1 LAGTWASLPQD
12 MSGRGRYDGYN
23 TNKANISASELMSAI
38 QSGPKDSYSSNLK
51 GIDPSAARVN
61 TASADTASAVANAR
75 TSNDLTVI
83 QIAKMDELIALM
95 KANNSQNQKMIQVA
109 RN

>member
-1 LAGTWASLPQD
+1 VRLE
-12 MSGRGRYDGYN
+12 N
-23 TNKANISASELMSAI
+23 
-38 QSGPKDSYSSNLK
+38 
-51 GIDPSAARVN
+51 N
-61 TASADTASAVANAR
+61 TASAETASAVANAR
-75 TSNDLTVI
+75 TSNDLIVI